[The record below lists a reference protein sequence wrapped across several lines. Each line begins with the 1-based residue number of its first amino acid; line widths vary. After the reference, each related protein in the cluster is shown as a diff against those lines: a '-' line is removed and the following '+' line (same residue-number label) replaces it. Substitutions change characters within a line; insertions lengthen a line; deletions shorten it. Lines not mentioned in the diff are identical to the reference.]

1 MEYEYIS
8 VFRIAYNSY
17 GMEQL
22 CTYVEKSAHSELILL
37 AISTKLCTVQ
47 VCVALSLQAYH
58 MVASALNAFH
68 NVLLKQVM
76 GEEWSISA
84 YNHPLPRTEQTKV
97 TVTPTLKIHTFNC
110 VYVYTTQICIF
121 SL

>member
-1 MEYEYIS
+1 
-8 VFRIAYNSY
+8 
-17 GMEQL
+17 MEQL
-22 CTYVEKSAHSELILL
+22 RTYVEKSAHSELILL

-47 VCVALSLQAYH
+47 VCVVLSLQAYH

-97 TVTPTLKIHTFNC
+97 TITPTLKIHTFNC
-110 VYVYTTQICIF
+110 VYIPHRYV
-121 SL
+121 SLVFDVT